1 MFQQSKIIL
10 LITSLIADIIV
21 IVILK
26 IMIMIFLHDF
36 QFLFH
41 GWDESVRFQ
50 KVIKDIL
57 HFVCVAADCDHFDE
71 TDKDDHCLIIS
82 WGCSLSEGQDILHC
96 ICNDDDWQNMWWY
109 YVIGLAY
116 LYVGSHIWVLFS
128 VSSKKWT
135 RPRFSS
141 KCSILKRVYSSN
153 KKCCTSSHSPIGE
166 PL

>member
-1 MFQQSKIIL
+1 
-10 LITSLIADIIV
+10 
-21 IVILK
+21 
-26 IMIMIFLHDF
+26 MIMIFLHDF

-57 HFVCVAADCDHFDE
+57 HFVCVAADCDNDHFDDDE
-71 TDKDDHCLIIS
+71 TDDDDHCLIIS
-82 WGCSLSEGQDILHC
+82 WGCSLSEGQDILLY
-96 ICNDDDWQNMWWY
+96 ICVARYFGDNDDDWQNMWWY
-109 YVIGLAY
+109 YVIGLTY

-141 KCSILKRVYSSN
+141 KCSILKKV
-153 KKCCTSSHSPIGE
+153 
-166 PL
+166 

>member
-10 LITSLIADIIV
+10 LITSLIADINF

-141 KCSILKRVYSSN
+141 KCSILKKV
-153 KKCCTSSHSPIGE
+153 
-166 PL
+166 